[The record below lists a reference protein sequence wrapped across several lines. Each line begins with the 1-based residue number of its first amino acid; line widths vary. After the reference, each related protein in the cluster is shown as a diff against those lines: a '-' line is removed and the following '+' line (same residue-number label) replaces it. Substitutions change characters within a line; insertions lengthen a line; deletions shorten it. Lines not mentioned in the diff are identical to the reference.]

1 MSSGSNV
8 WRVLGLTSPVQK
20 SVQTPKILLEAFRCL
35 VVVAA
40 EAGASAVRRSAAKRF
55 LVGVAVAAMVWA
67 ADIPVGSGQGSCN
80 L

>member
-1 MSSGSNV
+1 MSSGSKV
-8 WRVLGLTSPVQK
+8 WRVLGLPSPAQK
-20 SVQTPKILLEAFRCL
+20 SVQTPKILFEAFRRL

-40 EAGASAVRRSAAKRF
+40 EAIPSAVRRSAAKRF

-67 ADIPVGSGQGSCN
+67 ADIPVGSGQGRRN